1 MVSVIIMLTTIITLF
16 FFPPSAYD
24 SFIQNIEVAKN
35 FVGIFH
41 VMEKPDQTF
50 WGKCFYTSYT
60 LLILCNSK
68 NT

>member
-50 WGKCFYTSYT
+50 WPTQYFYRTSQVVQW
-60 LLILCNSK
+60 
-68 NT
+68 